1 MPAQHGE
8 LAGGAGGS
16 DLHATASADALI
28 EGRSGPGAM
37 EADQMA
43 PASMLRA
50 WAGPALVIGHGWP
63 GGRRTGAP
71 RVEPEVANQPI
82 GSAEPGEV
90 TNGGHD

>member
-16 DLHATASADALI
+16 DLHATASANALI

-50 WAGPALVIGHGWP
+50 WAGAGLGDPDMT
-63 GGRRTGAP
+63 GRVAAGLAP
-71 RVEPEVANQPI
+71 RGLNPK
-82 GSAEPGEV
+82 
-90 TNGGHD
+90 

>member
-50 WAGPALVIGHGWP
+50 WAGPALVIRTWLAGWP
-63 GGRRTGAP
+63 PDWRPAG
-71 RVEPEVANQPI
+71 
-82 GSAEPGEV
+82 
-90 TNGGHD
+90 